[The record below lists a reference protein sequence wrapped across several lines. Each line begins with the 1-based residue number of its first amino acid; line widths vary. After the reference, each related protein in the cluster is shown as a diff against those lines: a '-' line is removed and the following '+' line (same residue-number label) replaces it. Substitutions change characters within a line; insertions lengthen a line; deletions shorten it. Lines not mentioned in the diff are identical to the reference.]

1 MKPGRHAASAGAP
14 RRSAHTREDKMNRG
28 VCIVAAAVGAA
39 LLAGAAAAGE
49 TAANDAAT
57 AALINTKCGGC
68 HEREPDGGLAR
79 ISAIRKSPEGWSLT
93 LRRMQQWHLVALS
106 DAEQK
111 ALLKHFADTQ
121 GLAPEET
128 APFRAVLERRPGN
141 IEHAD
146 DAEVGT
152 FCARCHSYARVGLQR
167 RDASEWLKLVHTHV
181 GQWPTLEYQASSR
194 DREWWRI
201 ATTEL
206 PERLGRKFPFVT
218 AAWTEW
224 QGHASP
230 DLAGIWRVAG
240 HRPGKGD
247 YNGTL
252 VVERTGVDRYA
263 VHHRLV
269 MADGAALDGDGD
281 SIVYTGYE
289 WRGTA
294 TLGGLDVR
302 EVFEVSAD
310 GSRLRGRWFA
320 ADAVTGGDL
329 TAERG
334 GPAVLAVQPP
344 YLKAGQPARL
354 TIIGAGLG
362 GEVDLGPGV
371 HVQTIEQA
379 SPESVTVLAVADAAA
394 ATGGHDVAVG
404 AARLAGGLVVYD
416 KLGSVRIEPGY
427 DIARVGDNGGPVALV
442 PAQFEAV
449 AYLNGAEGTP
459 GEVRI
464 GVLPASWSIADYDA
478 DARQAEDAK
487 FGGHIDQTGLFT
499 PSGAGPNPA
508 REGANNAANL
518 SVTAE
523 VTDGGVKLQGT
534 AHLIVT
540 LQRWN
545 DAPVR

>member
-1 MKPGRHAASAGAP
+1 
-14 RRSAHTREDKMNRG
+14 MNRG
-28 VCIVAAAVGAA
+28 VCFVTAAVGAA
-39 LLAGAAAAGE
+39 LMVGAAAAGE
-49 TAANDAAT
+49 TAHGDAAT

-68 HEREPDGGLAR
+68 HEREPDGTLAR
-79 ISAIRKSPEGWSLT
+79 IGAIRKSPEGWNLT

-106 DAEQK
+106 DAEQA

-121 GLAPEET
+121 GLAPEEA
-128 APFRAVLERRPGN
+128 APFRAVLERRPGT
-141 IEHAD
+141 IERAD
-146 DAEVGT
+146 DPEVAT
-152 FCARCHSYARVGLQR
+152 YCARCHSYARVGLQR

-181 GQWPTLEYQASSR
+181 GQFPTLEYQASSR

-206 PERLGRKFPFVT
+206 PERLGRKWPLVT
-218 AAWTEW
+218 ASWAAW

-230 DLAGIWRVAG
+230 DLTGTWRVAG

-289 WRGTA
+289 WRGSA

-310 GSRLRGRWFA
+310 GSQLRGRWFA
-320 ADAVTGGDL
+320 GDAVTGGDL
-329 TAERG
+329 TAVRG
-334 GPAVLAVQPP
+334 GPAILAVQPP
-344 YLKAGQPARL
+344 YLKTGQKARL
-354 TIIGAGLG
+354 TIVGSGLGIGNGLG
-362 GEVDLGPGV
+362 GAVDLGPGV
-371 HVQTIEQA
+371 QVQTIEQA
-379 SPESVTVLAVADAAA
+379 SAESVTVLAVADAAA

-404 AARLAGGLVVYD
+404 TARLAGGLVVYD
-416 KLGSVRIEPGY
+416 RLGSVRIEPGY

-449 AYLNGAEGTP
+449 AYLDGATGKP

-478 DARQAEDAK
+478 DAKQAEDAK
-487 FGGHIDQTGLFT
+487 FGGHIDQNGLFT

-508 REGANNAANL
+508 RRGANNAANL
-518 SVTAE
+518 SVTAV
-523 VTDGGVKLQGT
+523 VTDGAVPLQGT